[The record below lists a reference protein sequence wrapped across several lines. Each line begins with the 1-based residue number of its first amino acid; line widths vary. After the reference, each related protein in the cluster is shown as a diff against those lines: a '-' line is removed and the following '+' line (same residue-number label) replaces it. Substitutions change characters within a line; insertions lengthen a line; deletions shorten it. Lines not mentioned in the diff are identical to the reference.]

1 MFEMVNDRYVRWQ
14 AMSWWESKWNFLYL
28 QSSPNWFCADSESKR
43 NLLRERERKV
53 TAGCGGRIELNLDAL
68 QFMYI
73 IYMGAGARLRLSWAA
88 RHRHRLFH
96 RGNMDILIPF
106 SAIYLLAQHQEEKRF
121 HALVVLPLRRPPPTH
136 SSVWA
141 AIAATPLLPH
151 RRTLAMP
158 PLLATNLVHARS

>member
-1 MFEMVNDRYVRWQ
+1 MAHRVEQHVIVIDCFIVETWTY
-14 AMSWWESKWNFLYL
+14 S
-28 QSSPNWFCADSESKR
+28 
-43 NLLRERERKV
+43 LLGDLFAG
-53 TAGCGGRIELNLDAL
+53 TASGG
-68 QFMYI
+68 
-73 IYMGAGARLRLSWAA
+73 
-88 RHRHRLFH
+88 
-96 RGNMDILIPF
+96 
-106 SAIYLLAQHQEEKRF
+106 KRF